1 MSTDPSRDSA
11 AHPLP
16 PRWWGI
22 GRKLA
27 PPRFVLFVLVFAGA
41 LAAAIPHLG
50 KGRGVMAA
58 FDIAAFTFLVSLVPL
73 FRHDTPAQMRRASR
87 ANDANRA
94 LLLAVTG
101 AVSLAILVAVD
112 SELKGNES
120 GAGKLL
126 VIGTLVLAWLF
137 SNMVY
142 ALHYAHLFYMPAKA
156 GGDSKGIDFPGTSA
170 PDYWDFLYF
179 SYTLGMTFQTSDVTI
194 ASAPVRRVVLGQ
206 CLAGFV
212 FNLGVIAFSINVLGS
227 S

>member
-11 AHPLP
+11 ARPLP

-120 GAGKLL
+120 GAGERGEQ
-126 VIGTLVLAWLF
+126 VRTEDRD
-137 SNMVY
+137 
-142 ALHYAHLFYMPAKA
+142 HA
-156 GGDSKGIDFPGTSA
+156 GECLTTIDHARAPGA
-170 PDYWDFLYF
+170 
-179 SYTLGMTFQTSDVTI
+179 
-194 ASAPVRRVVLGQ
+194 RRP
-206 CLAGFV
+206 
-212 FNLGVIAFSINVLGS
+212 
-227 S
+227 

>member
-1 MSTDPSRDSA
+1 MTDDPSSDSA
-11 AHPLP
+11 ARSLP

-22 GRKLA
+22 GRRLA
-27 PPRFVLFVLVFAGA
+27 PPRFVLFVLVFMGA
-41 LAAAIPHLG
+41 LALSVPHLG

-73 FRHDTPAQMRRASR
+73 FRHDTPAQMRRSSR
-87 ANDANRA
+87 SNDANRA

-101 AVSLAILVAVD
+101 AVTLAILVAVE

-194 ASAPVRRVVLGQ
+194 AAAPVRRVVLGQ